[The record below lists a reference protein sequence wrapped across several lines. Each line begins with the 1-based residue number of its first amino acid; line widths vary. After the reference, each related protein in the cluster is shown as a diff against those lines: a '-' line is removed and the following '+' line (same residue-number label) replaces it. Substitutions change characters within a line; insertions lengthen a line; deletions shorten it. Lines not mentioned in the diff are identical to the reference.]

1 MPLSVADMKAGLC
14 AHPRIR
20 SGDMREQRDF
30 VLPVSIEGD
39 AFYRALFAAED
50 SVAVPRKRDRWILYP
65 FYLAIKLLNRL
76 QATW

>member
-14 AHPRIR
+14 AHPRVR

-30 VLPVSIEGD
+30 VFAVGIEGD

-50 SVAVPRKRDRWILYP
+50 SVAVPRKRDRWNFIS
-65 FYLAIKLLNRL
+65 FYLRLNY
-76 QATW
+76 